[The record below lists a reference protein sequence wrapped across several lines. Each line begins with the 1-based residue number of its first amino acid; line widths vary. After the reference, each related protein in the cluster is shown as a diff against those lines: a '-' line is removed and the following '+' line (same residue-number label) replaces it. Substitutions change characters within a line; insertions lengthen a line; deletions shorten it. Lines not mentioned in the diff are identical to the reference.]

1 MRVRDFKE
9 YELQLIVEFFMH
21 YLQPEMRGELM
32 RQFPYIYNRLV
43 DREVMVSVNQT
54 RINEEGNGSC

>member
-21 YLQPEMRGELM
+21 YLQPEMRGKLM

-43 DREVMVSVNQT
+43 DQEVMVSVNQT